1 MWSGDLEV
9 MRWCLLLEAEFPLC
23 YLVKSKVR
31 MHCYGIPSKQSGHPW
46 SVLFLISKNTWQEV
60 LPEILTWSTSAESF
74 SLLNILEI
82 YLANAQW
89 TEWAVY
95 LVSLVSECKYGAKSE
110 KLDFSKEVKA
120 WMETKQK
127 LWQMVLHPFFFL
139 KYCLMGVRNE
149 QLWFH
154 VETCL
159 KLRRTVG

>member
-1 MWSGDLEV
+1 MARGVEPLAGN
-9 MRWCLLLEAEFPLC
+9 LL
-23 YLVKSKVR
+23 
-31 MHCYGIPSKQSGHPW
+31 
-46 SVLFLISKNTWQEV
+46 

-95 LVSLVSECKYGAKSE
+95 LVSLVSECKYSAKSE

-127 LWQMVLHPFFFL
+127 L
-139 KYCLMGVRNE
+139 
-149 QLWFH
+149 
-154 VETCL
+154 
-159 KLRRTVG
+159 